1 MDRPWT
7 FGSNLTFGSRR
18 GRASQAFPAQP
29 RQTQGLQHECSS
41 ASRHS
46 FDSCST
52 ESHSL
57 PPPSSAFKVSVADCC
72 ERCLGT
78 FLRMASTSRRL
89 SK

>member
-7 FGSNLTFGSRR
+7 FGSNLTFGYRR

-46 FDSCST
+46 FDLCST

-57 PPPSSAFKVSVADCC
+57 PPPSSAF
-72 ERCLGT
+72 T
-78 FLRMASTSRRL
+78 HPPQPFLIYESDRVMEGSRRCRL
-89 SK
+89 